1 MVHYFHNTD
10 IPIHIFNGNLFPP
23 DYLKSKIMEHDIKS
37 PLYQMFLN
45 PKPWMLTSEFYSK
58 RREETFNCFQY
69 KRFMIQI

>member
-45 PKPWMLTSEFYSK
+45 LKPWMLTSEFYF
-58 RREETFNCFQY
+58 ETERGNLQLFP
-69 KRFMIQI
+69 I

>member
-37 PLYQMFLN
+37 PLYRMFLN
-45 PKPWMLTSEFYSK
+45 LKPWMLTSEFHF
-58 RREETFNCFQY
+58 ETERGILRLFP
-69 KRFMIQI
+69 I

>member
-45 PKPWMLTSEFYSK
+45 PKPWILTSEFYF
-58 RREETFNCFQY
+58 ETERGNLQLFP
-69 KRFMIQI
+69 I